1 MQFNAQKS
9 TRSLP
14 TTALHFVLYQ
24 DFYYDLLHHRHS
36 MYTIDTFP
44 CHLRPLGYSCE
55 RDLTRNGFNAFP
67 QYKIPQMYR
76 LHKHYNAVKD
86 LVEFRDYKK
95 KHLAAELRDT
105 LKVIEIEVLIMKT
118 LNRSSQMTW
127 EFIFSV

>member
-1 MQFNAQKS
+1 
-9 TRSLP
+9 
-14 TTALHFVLYQ
+14 
-24 DFYYDLLHHRHS
+24 

-86 LVEFRDYKK
+86 LVEFLDYKK
-95 KHLAAELRDT
+95 KHLADELRDALT
-105 LKVIEIEVLIMKT
+105 VIEV
-118 LNRSSQMTW
+118 Q
-127 EFIFSV
+127 

>member
-24 DFYYDLLHHRHS
+24 DFYYYLLHHRHS
-36 MYTIDTFP
+36 MYAIDTFP

-55 RDLTRNGFNAFP
+55 RELTRNGFNAFP

-76 LHKHYNAVKD
+76 LHKRYNAVKD
-86 LVEFRDYKK
+86 LAEF
-95 KHLAAELRDT
+95 
-105 LKVIEIEVLIMKT
+105 
-118 LNRSSQMTW
+118 
-127 EFIFSV
+127 